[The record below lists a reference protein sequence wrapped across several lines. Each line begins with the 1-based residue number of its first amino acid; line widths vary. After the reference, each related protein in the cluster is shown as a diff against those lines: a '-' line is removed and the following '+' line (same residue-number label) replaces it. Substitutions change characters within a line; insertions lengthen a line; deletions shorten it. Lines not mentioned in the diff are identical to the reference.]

1 MFAPSC
7 IHNNR
12 TILMSRVNR
21 VNIVQGLLM
30 SSACAKMAL
39 TFSLVPLAPVE
50 SARSLP
56 AKSTRLILLTCR
68 QMLIYFRGITN
79 NLYINHSVINTKYIM
94 NMLRASSDLFC
105 RKVCFAVVFFLREDD
120 CENGVGPAA
129 GLIHVGGS
137 HSSGRLKKVR
147 K

>member
-1 MFAPSC
+1 
-7 IHNNR
+7 
-12 TILMSRVNR
+12 MSHHANV
-21 VNIVQGLLM
+21 VQGLLM
-30 SSACAKMAL
+30 WPACAKTVL

-68 QMLIYFRGITN
+68 WMQMYFRGIKN
-79 NLYINHSVINTKYIM
+79 NLYVNNSVSKTKYIM

-105 RKVCFAVVFFLREDD
+105 RKVCFAVVFFLREDN

-129 GLIHVGGS
+129 GLVHVGGS
-137 HSSGRLKKVR
+137 HSSGGWNKVR